1 MRIRRTHPIYYKYC
15 DIYNG
20 FSCCLFAQ
28 KDNTALHMTRAVP
41 SNSCIEIKEITNKI
55 SEIEENPITSSL
67 PTQPHHISQLIRLYF
82 I

>member
-1 MRIRRTHPIYYKYC
+1 MRIRRNHPIYYTYC
-15 DIYNG
+15 DISNG
-20 FSCCLFAQ
+20 FSCRLFAQ

-41 SNSCIEIKEITNKI
+41 SNSCIEIKEIMNKI

-67 PTQPHHISQLIRLYF
+67 PTQPKLISLLIRSYL